1 MNAFGDKWWGGTF
14 ILHFTTLNISV
25 LLHLNYES
33 KALVIDCISHNN
45 TINFAIGFVEHEILK
60 KNLVSNEWLATRVY
74 QLYMIV
80 LLHTIYLRIV
90 ESWDGLKNDSTNV
103 GWGWGRNLELGSE
116 WQQPKGQGQRGS
128 SQRGTAKGAGPKG
141 HQTKGALPKGH
152 QTKGAWPKGQSQRGR
167 TKGAWPKGHSQ
178 RGMAKGAFNTKG
190 AGLS

>member
-1 MNAFGDKWWGGTF
+1 MLLYTPTELSDIPSLGLGKYLDFTF
-14 ILHFTTLNISV
+14 
-25 LLHLNYES
+25 E
-33 KALVIDCISHNN
+33 
-45 TINFAIGFVEHEILK
+45 GFFFEF
-60 KNLVSNEWLATRVY
+60 S
-74 QLYMIV
+74 
-80 LLHTIYLRIV
+80 
-90 ESWDGLKNDSTNV
+90 
-103 GWGWGRNLELGSE
+103 ELGSE

-128 SQRGTAKGAGPKG
+128 SQRGTAKVAGPKG